1 MAATLGTGLSKV
13 LKQEIQRGSI
23 ELLQQTDA
31 AHMFVKNSAEQ
42 VRRGEG
48 IGRDWKWLQP
58 VNVGIAGSGKFRAVD
73 PANQWENAGTE
84 GFPMGLG
91 ATAGYQLYPV
101 HTDATFLGFHQYSVT
116 LSEYLGNMFFP
127 HNLLRADQLNATMVE
142 LVALNI
148 KGFVRRK
155 VLDELRMFY
164 GQVSNK
170 SIGTITLVSGGTT
183 SDATAVV
190 TLQDARVHMFPVG
203 STVDTYT
210 TTTLDNAGIVV
221 LKQDFVNKQLT
232 LGTRAAANF
241 GAALATGDTLVISGT
256 ALSAGVAGLQDW
268 LVSTGSVQGVN
279 TATLPQLLSLVDS
292 TPQPLSEP
300 LLNKY
305 LGAIYDA
312 YGPQV
317 DFGVT
322 TTGVVNRYADT
333 LRTGYGLAGATA
345 SPYTIDRTTGPLK
358 LSQGLEGSGGFPSI
372 SYSYGGKMIRIFAS
386 PFCPSGYA
394 FFFKV
399 GEGNILRLTPPT
411 VPGMGKSSLYGDE
424 VEFIAGYDGRG
435 SIWKNYHAQAANTD
449 TVVGTTDVVECPMS
463 CVFNY
468 AIKEPQGIKFTA
480 LTEDAL

>member
-1 MAATLGTGLSKV
+1 MATTLGSGLSKV

-31 AHMFVKNSAEQ
+31 AHMFVKNSADQ

-127 HNLLRADQLNATMVE
+127 HNLLRADQLSSTMVE

-170 SIGTITLVSGGTT
+170 SVATLTKISGGGTGDPT
-183 SDATAVV
+183 VVV
-190 TLQDARVHMFPVG
+190 TLQDARIHLFPVG
-203 STVDTYT
+203 STVDTY
-210 TTTLDNAGIVV
+210 NASTPENYGLVV
-221 LKQDFVNKQLT
+221 LKQDFTTKRLT
-232 LGTRAAANF
+232 IGTRNGGNL
-241 GAALATGDTLVISGT
+241 GAQIDTGDTLVIAGT
-256 ALSAGVAGLQDW
+256 ALNSGVAGLQDW
-268 LVSTGSVQGVN
+268 LVGSGSVQGVN
-279 TATLPQLLSLVDS
+279 TANLPQLLSLVDS
-292 TPQPLSEP
+292 TAQPLSEA

-305 LGAIYDA
+305 MGAIFDA

-333 LRTGYGLAGATA
+333 LRTGFGMAGATS
-345 SPYTIDRTTGPLK
+345 SPFVIDRTDGPLS
-358 LSQGLEGSGGFPSI
+358 LNQGLKGQNGFPSI
-372 SYSYGGKMIRIFAS
+372 SYSYGGKMIKIFAS

-411 VPGMGKSSLYGDE
+411 VPGMGKSSMYGDE

-435 SIWKNYHAQAANTD
+435 SIWKNYHAQSSSSD

-480 LTEDAL
+480 LQEDAL